1 MDVVKIGKFI
11 ASCRKEKG
19 YTQAKL
25 AEMLGVTDG
34 AVSKWENGKS
44 MPDSSIMLP
53 LCEILSINVNELL
66 KGENLT
72 MEAEVK
78 VSEELIISLKEMEEK
93 KTRQLLFLEKCTGVI
108 AVVTLVGICGIAFS
122 ITSLSNLYSNL
133 LWELAILIMAGYIF
147 IGIWIEHM
155 TGYYQCSECGYI
167 YTAAFHNILKAPNVG
182 RKRKMCCPNCKK
194 INYHK
199 KVMNKEQ

>member
-1 MDVVKIGKFI
+1 MDVVKIGKII

-19 YTQAKL
+19 FTQAKL

-53 LCEILSINVNELL
+53 LCEILSISVNELL
-66 KGENLT
+66 KGEKLA
-72 MEAEVK
+72 MENEEK

-93 KTRQLLFLEKCTGVI
+93 KARQLLFLEKCTGVI
-108 AVVTLVGICGIAFS
+108 VVVSLVCICGIAFG
-122 ITSLSNLYSNL
+122 IASLSGLYSKL
-133 LWELAILIMAGYIF
+133 LWGLAILIMVGYIF
-147 IGIWIEHM
+147 IGIWIEQM
-155 TGYYQCSECGYI
+155 TGYYRCSECGYI
-167 YTAAFHNILKAPNVG
+167 YTATFYNILKATNIG